1 MYQLTFINQKM
12 SICVNGGTLADASSK
27 AGFPLDLVCGGKGTC
42 GKCSVTI
49 ESNGLKRNEL
59 ACQFEITEDLT
70 IYLDASQFLDQA
82 SLLTHHLAPQDVIF
96 NPSISKTHFLHSDMM
111 PETYSD
117 HLKNA
122 NAPLLQKFS
131 VIINTTEKDG
141 FTAVYRQSQIIDF
154 QKGDTTDWLFGGAI
168 DIGTTSVVLY
178 VYDLKTGELIQTE
191 SALNKQ
197 ITFGADVIT
206 RILSC
211 QEQDTALTEQNNCIR
226 STINSLLE
234 KCYVN
239 HPHLRDHLYQLILC
253 GNSTMQHLF
262 FKLNP
267 IALGV
272 FPFSNITQNSILT
285 NNVHCGLDLPDFST
299 IEFLP
304 LLGGF
309 VGADTTAVLLTLPQ
323 DEKKYLMIDLGT
335 NGEIAVGNTQQFY
348 TASTACGPALE
359 GANIECGMR
368 ASEGAIE
375 KITLANDVISFKVIG
390 DTQPIGLCG
399 SAIVDAVAI
408 LRSIEIIDETG
419 YLLTPDEYRK
429 KRPDSQLF
437 SQLTLLETDDVVF
450 YFSNETVPVY
460 ISQKDIRQIQLAKS
474 SIYSGCL
481 TLLKECDLVLDDI
494 DALVLAGA
502 FGNFIDI
509 ENALAIGLLPL
520 IPKEKIISIGNG
532 AGHGVQLCLLNQHEN
547 QRTQSI
553 QSHTKQVNLAD
564 SADFMEAYI
573 MNMNFN

>member
-1 MYQLTFINQKM
+1 MYQISFVYQNK
-12 SICVNGGTLADASSK
+12 SIQVNGGILAAACTK

-49 ESNGLKRNEL
+49 ESNGQKRNEL
-59 ACQFEITEDLT
+59 ACKFEITEDLSV
-70 IYLDASQFLDQA
+70 YLDNSQFLDQA
-82 SLLTHHLAPQDVIF
+82 SLLTKHLAPQNISLKPALSKRYF
-96 NPSISKTHFLHSDMM
+96 KPSEMP
-111 PETYSD
+111 PETYD
-117 HLKNA
+117 KHLLNA
-122 NAPLLQKFS
+122 SIPLLQKFS
-131 VIINTTEKDG
+131 EIINVSDNRG
-141 FTAVYRQSQIIDF
+141 FTVVYHQDQIIDF
-154 QKGDTTDWLFGGAI
+154 QCDDTTDYLYGGAI

-178 VYDLKTGELIQTE
+178 VYDLQTGKLIQTE

-197 ITFGADVIT
+197 ITFGADVIA

-211 QEQDTALTEQNNCIR
+211 QEQDNALAELNRCINE
-226 STINSLLE
+226 TINNLLE
-234 KCYVN
+234 KCYLN
-239 HPHLRDHLYQLILC
+239 HPYLRDHLFQLIHC

-272 FPFSNITQNSILT
+272 FPFSNITQNHVLT
-285 NNVHCGLDLPDFST
+285 NNLNCGLNLPDFSV

-335 NGEIAVGNTQQFY
+335 NGEIAVGNTRQFY

-375 KITLANDVISFKVIG
+375 KITLVDDAISIQTIG
-390 DTQPIGLCG
+390 NTDPIGLCG
-399 SAIVDAVAI
+399 SAIVDAIAV
-408 LRSIEIIDETG
+408 LRSAGIIDETG
-419 YLLTPDEYRK
+419 YLLTPDEYRIK
-429 KRPDSQLF
+429 QPESQLVN
-437 SQLTLLETDDVVF
+437 QLALLETDDVVF
-450 YFSNETVPVY
+450 YFSNGKVPVY

-474 SIYSGCL
+474 SIYSGCI
-481 TLLKECDLVLDDI
+481 TLLKECVLTLDDI
-494 DALVLAGA
+494 DELVLAGA

-509 ENALAIGLLPL
+509 DNALSIGLLP
-520 IPKEKIISIGNG
+520 PMPTEKIISIGNG
-532 AGHGVQLCLLNQHEN
+532 AGHGVQLCLLNHHEN
-547 QRTQSI
+547 LRTRSI
-553 QSHTKQVNLAD
+553 QAHTKQVKLAD
-564 SADFMEAYI
+564 SPDFMEAYI

>member
-1 MYQLTFINQKM
+1 MYQISFINQSK
-12 SICVNGGTLADASSK
+12 SIAVHGGTLADACTE

-49 ESNGLKRNEL
+49 EANGQKRNEL
-59 ACQFEITEDLT
+59 ACKFEISEDLT
-70 IYLDASQFLDQA
+70 IYLESAQFLDQA
-82 SLLTHHLAPQDVIF
+82 SLLTHHLAPTNVSL
-96 NPSISKTHFLHSDMM
+96 NPSLSKTHFHHCDML
-111 PETYSD
+111 PETYSE
-117 HLKNA
+117 HLLNA
-122 NAPLLQKFS
+122 DVTLLQKFS
-131 VIINTTEKDG
+131 EIINSTEKEG
-141 FTAVYRQSQIIDF
+141 FTAIYHQGQIIDF
-154 QKGDTTDWLFGGAI
+154 QKGDTTNWLYGGAI

-191 SALNKQ
+191 SLLNKQ
-197 ITFGADVIT
+197 INFGADVIT

-211 QEQDTALTEQNNCIR
+211 QEQETALEELNRCIR
-226 STINSLLE
+226 STIDNLLE
-234 KCYVN
+234 KCYLN
-239 HPHLRDHLYQLILC
+239 HPHLRNHLYQLILC

-285 NNVHCGLDLPDFST
+285 HNVHCDLNLPDFSV

-335 NGEIAVGNTQQFY
+335 NGEIAVGNTRQFY

-375 KITLANDVISFKVIG
+375 KITLDNDAISIKVIG
-390 DTQPIGLCG
+390 DTDPIGLCG
-399 SAIVDAVAI
+399 SAIVDAVAV
-408 LRSIEIIDETG
+408 LRTAGIIDETG
-419 YLLTPDEYRK
+419 YLLTPDEYREK
-429 KRPDSQLF
+429 HPDSLLV
-437 SQLTLLETDDVVF
+437 SQLALLETDDVVF
-450 YFSNETVPVY
+450 YFSSGKVPVF
-460 ISQKDIRQIQLAKS
+460 ISQKDVRQIQLAKS
-474 SIYSGCL
+474 SIFSGCM
-481 TLLKECDLVLDDI
+481 TLLKECNLTLDDI
-494 DALVLAGA
+494 DELVLAGA

-509 ENALAIGLLPL
+509 NNALAIGLLP
-520 IPKEKIISIGNG
+520 PMPTEKIISVGNG

-547 QRTQSI
+547 TRSKSI
-553 QSHTKQVNLAD
+553 QAHTQQVKLAD
-564 SADFMEAYI
+564 SPDFMEAYI